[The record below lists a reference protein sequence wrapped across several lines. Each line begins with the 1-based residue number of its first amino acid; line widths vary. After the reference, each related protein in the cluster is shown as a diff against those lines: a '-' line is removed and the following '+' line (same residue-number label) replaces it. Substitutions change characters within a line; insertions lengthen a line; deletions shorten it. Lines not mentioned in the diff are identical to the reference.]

1 MSYRVAGIDVHKK
14 MLAVVVSDVEI
25 ETEYQFE
32 RRMFG
37 SNPEQLR
44 SLAAWLLEQ
53 EAEEVVMESTAQ
65 YWKPVWEALERYWKP
80 IREKQEGA
88 RRKSGT
94 LHLAQAE
101 SNRGRRGRKRD
112 FPDAERLVKRLV
124 SRELTLSFVPD
135 AEQRLWRTVT
145 RRKYQLTRDHV
156 RLQNQLESLLEEA
169 HIKLSSL
176 VSDLLGASAR
186 RMLKA
191 LAEGETNPM
200 ALATL
205 ADGRLRATPE
215 QLCDALG
222 ACTDLK
228 PVYRRLLKMALEQ
241 LQFLEQQIGQ
251 LDQEMASLLR
261 PHQEAVERL
270 AEVPGLGVDSA
281 QQIIAE
287 VGPTAAAFPSEK
299 CLSSWV
305 GACPGDEES
314 AGVNYSHRSPKGNRH
329 MRRVL
334 NQAANAAVKAKGT
347 IFEIVYRRTIPRL
360 GHKQTIGAV
369 AHRHCRLIWLILHQ
383 GVRYEERGPAVT
395 KRSKQRR
402 TARMIRQLRSLGYRI
417 ELPDPQN
424 ASPAQAR

>member
-1 MSYRVAGIDVHKK
+1 

-25 ETEYQFE
+25 DSEYQFE
-32 RRMFG
+32 RRRFS

-80 IREKQEGA
+80 ICETREGA

-94 LHLAQAE
+94 LHLAQAL

-124 SRELTLSFVPD
+124 ARELTLSFVPD
-135 AEQRLWRTVT
+135 TEQRLWRTVT
-145 RRKYQLTRDHV
+145 RKKYQLRCDRV

-176 VSDLLGASAR
+176 VSDLLGLSAR

-191 LAEGETNPM
+191 IAEGETNP
-200 ALATL
+200 ATL
-205 ADGRLRATPE
+205 AALADQRLRATPE

-222 ACTDLK
+222 ACTELNA
-228 PVYRRLLKMALEQ
+228 VYRRLLKMALEE
-241 LQFLEQQIGQ
+241 LRLLDEQIGR
-251 LDQEMASLLR
+251 LDQEMAGLLSE
-261 PHQEAVERL
+261 HQDAVQRL

-287 VGPTAAAFPSEK
+287 VGSTAATFPSEK

-305 GACPGDEES
+305 GACPGDNES
-314 AGVNYSHRSPKGNRH
+314 GVNYSHRSPKGNRH
-329 MRRVL
+329 MRRLL
-334 NQAANAAVKAKGT
+334 NQAANAAARTKGS
-347 IFEIVYRRTIPRL
+347 IFEIVYRRSVPRL
-360 GHKQTIGAV
+360 GHNQAIGAI
-369 AHRHCRLIWLILHQ
+369 AHRQCRLIWLILHQ

-395 KRSKQRR
+395 KRSKQLR
-402 TARMIRQLRSLGYRI
+402 TWKMIRQLRNLGYRI
-417 ELPDPQN
+417 EPPNPQP
-424 ASPAQAR
+424 SQAQAQ